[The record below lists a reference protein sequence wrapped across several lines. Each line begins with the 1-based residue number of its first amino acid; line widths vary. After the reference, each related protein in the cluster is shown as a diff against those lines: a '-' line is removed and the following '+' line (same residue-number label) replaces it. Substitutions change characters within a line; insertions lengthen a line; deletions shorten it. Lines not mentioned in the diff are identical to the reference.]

1 MKDFITIL
9 IEKTRDFGNH
19 YRKHIQVVQKF
30 YEEMR
35 DRIEVHKKRELVHFL
50 HPAHNFPEE
59 LRIVADVADND
70 EERLKYI
77 GTYFSLHL
85 LWMNRQLIDMLRME
99 LVHSGQERFSIYKNF
114 MREAGNRFRLLTAT
128 YIDELLKILTRGMD
142 TPAYAIMGVGTK
154 SDQDDIDVGII
165 DDGSKDRAGFNR
177 VIARLNQEMLKYAT
191 TLHFH
196 LSEHIGARHF
206 SASIDEYKKVLETEL
221 RDFVIINEMLGAAL
235 ITGDQRL
242 FERFQKEVISR
253 YFFSQSENNKFHE
266 GYLRGIVGEV
276 RTLLAK
282 PVARLHINFKDD
294 GLRPIKSIISA
305 KKTIF
310 NIHKVNAWDII
321 DELKKFDSKRA
332 AEYKIL
338 EQALTFVEIFRYLYQ
353 MLVTQEEEII
363 IDENSLKN
371 IRKVA
376 RILGYTDIGSCNS
389 EQHLLVHYYEQMTN
403 LRKAIPI
410 LCDDIKLHLKE
421 ISIFVL
427 LFRPDY
433 TGNLASDF
441 IKKFRFFRGTSF
453 WDDVLDVFKNPD
465 VLDRFITDFNTF
477 DLKKQESIIKN
488 YIGWLKFDLYTL
500 LNFLTFLGE
509 NKNSFSIFERL
520 NAQFLKILN
529 KTPDIVHNILF
540 VYHRYPRIVNKFFG
554 FNDTKNL
561 LRLKKMLQAKS
572 YEEELILIIDE
583 LDRLINIHLTASQFL
598 KRYFKRITDKYP
610 EVLRLL
616 KNLDDL
622 KEFADGIY
630 SDVSSVKTFPEKR
643 EKLGD
648 YYDLEMVRVSLA
660 TLKGCPPQITNAE
673 FIEFV
678 DQYIRTLY
686 DLCREEVD
694 KEFNKR
700 IVTEDVLAIF
710 ASGGHAREQAFDD
723 DYDLIVILNSE
734 DPDLLNYSNR
744 VISRMNAEIIKRGT
758 IPHHRFAE
766 YFGRFVIKLQE
777 IEDLLSE
784 ERPDI
789 FIEQSQ
795 ILGARLI
802 AGSRRFE
809 RKFLNA
815 ILQEKIFKRK
825 DIYIRQMLEEIHSR
839 HPTEKEFI
847 NSEIDI
853 KECSGGLRD
862 IEMILL
868 ILKAYLEI
876 TEPVNSKLFDL
887 LSYKLPHLKN
897 EFTALQN
904 DFYFIKRIRDIY
916 RLTIGAT
923 DSIFADKL
931 NIVGSIM
938 GFSEPM
944 ESYMKLSE
952 TLGEIRCLIKKIIGY
967 FLNKNEMLI

>member
-9 IEKTRDFGNH
+9 LEKTRDFGNH
-19 YRKHIQVVQKF
+19 YRKHIQVVQRF

-35 DRIEVHKKRELVHFL
+35 DRIEVHKRRELVHFL

-59 LRIVADVADND
+59 LRIVAGVADND

-99 LVHSGQERFSIYKNF
+99 LIHPGQERFSIYKNF
-114 MREAGNRFRLLTAT
+114 MREAGDRFRLLTAT

-142 TPAYAIMGVGTK
+142 TPTYAIMGVGTK

-206 SASIDEYKKVLETEL
+206 SASIDEYKKALETEL

-235 ITGDQRL
+235 IIGDQRL
-242 FERFQKEVISR
+242 FERFQKEVIAR
-253 YFFSQSENNKFHE
+253 YFFSPPGNNKFHE

-282 PVARLHINFKDD
+282 PLGRLHINFKDD

-321 DELKKFDSKRA
+321 DELKKIDSQRVN
-332 AEYKIL
+332 EYEIL
-338 EQALTFVEIFRYLYQ
+338 EQALTLIEIFRYLYQ
-353 MLVTQEEEII
+353 MVVTQEEEII

-376 RILGYTDIGSCNS
+376 RVLGYTDMGSCNA

-403 LRKAIPI
+403 LRKTIPI
-410 LCDDIKLHLKE
+410 LCDDIKHHLKE
-421 ISIFVL
+421 ISIFVP
-427 LFRPDY
+427 LFKPDY
-433 TGNLASDF
+433 TGNLALDF
-441 IKKFRFFRGTSF
+441 IIRFKFFRGTSF
-453 WDDVLDVFKNPD
+453 WDDVLDVFNNPD
-465 VLDRFITDFNTF
+465 VLDRFIFDFNTF
-477 DLKKQESIIKN
+477 DLKKQEGIIKN

-500 LNFLTFLGE
+500 LTFLTFLGE

-520 NAQFLKILN
+520 NAQFLKILD
-529 KTPDIVHNILF
+529 KTPDIVRNILF
-540 VYHRYPRIVNKFFG
+540 VYHRYPQIVNKFLG

-561 LRLKKMLQAKS
+561 LRLKKMFQEKS

-583 LDRLINIHLTASQFL
+583 LDGLINIHLTASQFL
-598 KRYFKRITDKYP
+598 KRYFKRITDKYS

-660 TLKGCPPQITNAE
+660 SLRGIPPQITNAE
-673 FIEFV
+673 FIEFA

-777 IEDLLSE
+777 IEELLSE

-802 AGSRRFE
+802 AGSRHFE
-809 RKFLNA
+809 RKFLNSV
-815 ILQEKIFKRK
+815 LQEKIFKRK

-876 TEPVNSKLFDL
+876 NEPVNSRLFEL
-887 LSYKLPHLKN
+887 LSQKLPHWKD
-897 EFTALQN
+897 EFVTLQN
-904 DFYFIKRIRDIY
+904 DFYFIKRIKDIY

-923 DSIFADKL
+923 DSILADKL
-931 NIVGSIM
+931 DLVGSIM
-938 GFSEPM
+938 GFSKPQEP
-944 ESYMKLSE
+944 YLKLSE
-952 TLGEIRCLIKKIIGY
+952 TLGEIRYIMKKIIC
-967 FLNKNEMLI
+967 FFEQK